1 MFDFPRLLPGL
12 RYPKSPKLR
21 VCVLCEIA
29 ITCTCLEP
37 PPSLSLSLSLA
48 VWRNKMRK
56 GKKEKR
62 KSGLYPRVNRRRNI
76 RSTFSAASEERR
88 EEKRYF
94 FSPFQKCIC
103 TMLPAHS
110 PPPIWGYSHRF
121 SHTPP
126 TGFAKR
132 DKGLPSKKRDSN
144 VAAPAQGFLGDLPPE
159 HRSYAVHIS
168 LM

>member
-1 MFDFPRLLPGL
+1 MIFRVCYPDSGTQRARNCAFASCVRLL
-12 RYPKSPKLR
+12 SR
-21 VCVLCEIA
+21 VPVWNH
-29 ITCTCLEP
+29 P
-37 PPSLSLSLSLA
+37 RPSLSLSLA